1 MLHERGEL
9 STDDLEPV
17 DLDVP
22 YHAPCQQRGHG
33 IGTPAHAS

>member
-1 MLHERGEL
+1 MLHDRGEL
-9 STDDLEPV
+9 RTDLQPV
-17 DLDVP
+17 TWTVP